1 VWGRYADV
9 DIVDL
14 CKLAQQVLSGQQ
26 IQPLQAAA

>member
-14 CKLAQQVLSGQQ
+14 CKLAQQVLIGQEGR
-26 IQPLQAAA
+26 PPAAAS